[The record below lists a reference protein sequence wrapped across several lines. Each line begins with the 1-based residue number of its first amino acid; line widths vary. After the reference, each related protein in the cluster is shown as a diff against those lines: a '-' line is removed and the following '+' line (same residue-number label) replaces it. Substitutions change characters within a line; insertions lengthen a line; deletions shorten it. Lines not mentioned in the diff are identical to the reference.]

1 MDWLCD
7 DILWS
12 IELTVLI
19 HLWSLGRSDRP
30 RSTVHW
36 RRSIKSCVNLDFAIG
51 VVDPKP
57 KPHRMVLSVRG
68 WMGRLRLCLAVR
80 YKR

>member
-12 IELTVLI
+12 IELAVFIYLGCV
-19 HLWSLGRSDRP
+19 GRSDRS

-36 RRSIKSCVNLDFAIG
+36 WRAVEPGVNLDFAIG
-51 VVDPKP
+51 VVDTEPKSY
-57 KPHRMVLSVRG
+57 RMVLSVRR
-68 WMGRLRLCLAVR
+68 WMGRL
-80 YKR
+80 